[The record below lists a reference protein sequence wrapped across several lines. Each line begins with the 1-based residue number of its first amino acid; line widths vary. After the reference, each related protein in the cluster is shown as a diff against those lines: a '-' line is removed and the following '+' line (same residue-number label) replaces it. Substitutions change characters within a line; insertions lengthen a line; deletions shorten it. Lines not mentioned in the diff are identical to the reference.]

1 MGKPLTK
8 FTHNLSILHL
18 VYIPF
23 IRFSCWGFRVKAS
36 ERQIENTH
44 LIQGDDRMKRKV
56 VMLMGIAAVLI
67 LALSAFSFVAAQDDN
82 SQTSE
87 RPFLG
92 VRIAEDEAGARVVT
106 VQPGTPAAEAGL
118 ERNDIITAV
127 NGEAVTA
134 QSLAE
139 TIQQAAVGDTITL
152 SVTRGDETLELE
164 ATLAAQSDLTPLR
177 RPFEFNVENGVG
189 ISFDGGQWTISQLS
203 EDHALY
209 EAGLREGDV
218 LTAING
224 EAFDMAVLAKTIQ
237 EQGADGS
244 ITLTVERDGESVDI
258 EVPVNALGGV
268 FGGFHFDF
276 GGQGAPFSFGD
287 IPGMVGGARLGV
299 AFVMLD
305 EQTAAEHDVDVTE
318 GALITEVA
326 ENSPAADAGLQ
337 VGDIVTSVNG
347 DVLDVE
353 RTLRDR
359 LFAYEP
365 GDQVT
370 LDVLR
375 DDQTTQIDVT
385 LGQPEIRGM
394 FPFDFMPFQF
404 GPEMRGRG
412 FDFFPFPFDGNPGG
426 QNNVPEPET
435 PANSL

>member
-1 MGKPLTK
+1 
-8 FTHNLSILHL
+8 
-18 VYIPF
+18 
-23 IRFSCWGFRVKAS
+23 
-36 ERQIENTH
+36 
-44 LIQGDDRMKRKV
+44 
-56 VMLMGIAAVLI
+56 
-67 LALSAFSFVAAQDDN
+67 
-82 SQTSE
+82 
-87 RPFLG
+87 
-92 VRIAEDEAGARVVT
+92 
-106 VQPGTPAAEAGL
+106 
-118 ERNDIITAV
+118 
-127 NGEAVTA
+127 
-134 QSLAE
+134 
-139 TIQQAAVGDTITL
+139 
-152 SVTRGDETLELE
+152 
-164 ATLAAQSDLTPLR
+164 
-177 RPFEFNVENGVG
+177 
-189 ISFDGGQWTISQLS
+189 
-203 EDHALY
+203 
-209 EAGLREGDV
+209 
-218 LTAING
+218 
-224 EAFDMAVLAKTIQ
+224 
-237 EQGADGS
+237 
-244 ITLTVERDGESVDI
+244 
-258 EVPVNALGGV
+258 
-268 FGGFHFDF
+268 
-276 GGQGAPFSFGD
+276 
-287 IPGMVGGARLGV
+287 
-299 AFVMLD
+299 MLD